1 MNEWKLSEPSWH
13 GRNSDPSRCTC
24 SWWQSHCCYYRKCIV
39 PSRAISQNDKA
50 TRASWVLKLNSIG
63 KDPPLLITLHLLLLA
78 HPLLAPVGQISTWV
92 SQLSAG
98 NVAKRV
104 NLPMVWTATGKLET
118 LACTYWPRVW
128 GSTSPGLYLY
138 PSSVPA
144 YKISG
149 ISGDTSSP
157 ISPSVLNFNCFFSL
171 RYWCCWKHLLVFLFF
186 LNLSG
191 EKIRWSMLVVDS
203 LTSWGNSRNGH
214 SQNQLLHHQHG
225 YKVSVRL
232 LREIRLHPCIGLTQ
246 QPTQWMSSWYADYA
260 DHTTTCQEH
269 QIIDGIS
276 WETVDW

>member
-13 GRNSDPSRCTC
+13 GRNSDPSKYTC

-63 KDPPLLITLHLLLLA
+63 KDPPLLITLHLLLLT
-78 HPLLAPVGQISTWV
+78 HPLLAPVVQISTWV

-104 NLPMVWTATGKLET
+104 NLPMVWKTATGKLET
-118 LACTYWPRVW
+118 LAARTGQECEGQECEGQPHQVSITILPVCQPTKSLVLV
-128 GSTSPGLYLY
+128 GTLPPL
-138 PSSVPA
+138 
-144 YKISG
+144 
-149 ISGDTSSP
+149 
-157 ISPSVLNFNCFFSL
+157 SPSVLNFNCF
-171 RYWCCWKHLLVFLFF
+171 RYWCCWKDFLVFLFF

-214 SQNQLLHHQHG
+214 SQNQLLHHQHS

-246 QPTQWMSSWYADYA
+246 QPTRWMSSWYAD
-260 DHTTTCQEH
+260 Q
-269 QIIDGIS
+269 
-276 WETVDW
+276 